1 MNSPT
6 RDFIRPESN
15 FWAAQIS
22 FADVEVD
29 EMALCSSPISYA
41 SRAAAQVGKF
51 FTDAIDVVLEELL
64 GFLVLRL
71 LLLVSVVW
79 QE

>member
-1 MNSPT
+1 V
-6 RDFIRPESN
+6 SN
-15 FWAAQIS
+15 FWVAQIS
-22 FADVEVD
+22 FVDVEVV
-29 EMALCSSPISYA
+29 EVPSSPIPNA

-51 FTDAIDVVLEELL
+51 SAGGVGVALEELL
-64 GFLVLRL
+64 GPLVLRL